1 MYCNRRT
8 DGRTDGRT
16 NIVPPSDNLV
26 RLAETQKPVS
36 DDPSHWW

>member
-1 MYCNRRT
+1 MYGNRRT
-8 DGRTDGRT
+8 DGRTNERT
-16 NIVPPSDNLV
+16 SPSDNLV